1 MVNCFVN
8 NGCANLE
15 STIEI
20 TEDLYKKID
29 SNQDVVNN
37 MAKDLGLNHYH
48 MLSDKNTCVSVAGWH
63 CTESFDPIAESEK
76 LNIAHNKLLHQI
88 MGLEI
93 KEQDVPESVDV
104 DDCEPDNV
112 QVIHVVHHIVFEQQE
127 ENILKETTCD
137 VVLKDAGPNKLNVIK
152 GVADVCDLSLKEA
165 KDLVDDAPITI
176 TGLSSEKAKILK
188 KFLEENEAVVDIV
201 EREEEIEEP
210 LVSVELCNVER
221 MDRDEYDTLLRMLK
235 SITDVKRKYLDQKC
249 SQTPVTLIDNVS
261 EDVAEVL
268 KRIFEEFG
276 ATIKIIKE

>member
-88 MGLEI
+88 MGLET
-93 KEQDVPESVDV
+93 KEQDVSESVD
-104 DDCEPDNV
+104 DNDCEPDNV
-112 QVIHVVHHIVFEQQE
+112 QVIHVVHHIVFEQE
-127 ENILKETTCD
+127 AAVNII
-137 VVLKDAGPNKLNVIK
+137 G
-152 GVADVCDLSLKEA
+152 
-165 KDLVDDAPITI
+165 
-176 TGLSSEKAKILK
+176 
-188 KFLEENEAVVDIV
+188 
-201 EREEEIEEP
+201 EEIEEP

-235 SITDVKRKYLDQKC
+235 SITDIKRKYWDQKC

-276 ATIKIIKE
+276 ATIKIIK